1 MTRSDRHIPTV
12 IALHCS
18 GASGRQWRG
27 LAAMLSPH
35 ANVIA
40 PDLKAHHAGTP
51 EGRPHISLMNEAA
64 PVVRLIDASASPV
77 HLVGHSYGGAVALR
91 AALERPNHVASL
103 TLYEPT
109 AFSLLRSLGQ
119 AGRVLHDDI
128 AVLASRI
135 SHAVNE
141 GRHGEAMRSFYD
153 YWQGKGA
160 WSQLP
165 SDTRLML
172 AARVVEIPADF
183 NALFTDVMQ
192 LRQLRRLSIPTLLI
206 TGKNSPEPSRAVA
219 AHIARVIPKG
229 RNIELAGAG
238 HMGPLTHRETVAALI
253 AGHLGIDI
261 PALAD
266 QPALAA

>member
-1 MTRSDRHIPTV
+1 MTRSDRQIPTV

-35 ANVIA
+35 AHVIA
-40 PDLKAHHAGTP
+40 PDLKAHHGGIP

-64 PVVRLIDASASPV
+64 PVIGMIDATASPV

-91 AALERPNHVASL
+91 AALERPNRVASL

-109 AFSLLRSLGQ
+109 AFSLLRYLGQ
-119 AGRVLHDDI
+119 AGRALHDDI
-128 AVLASRI
+128 AMLASRI

-153 YWQGKGA
+153 YWQGKGT

-165 SDTRLML
+165 SDLRLIL
-172 AARVVEIPADF
+172 AARIVEIPSDF
-183 NALFTDVMQ
+183 TALFTDDMQ
-192 LRQLRRLSIPTLLI
+192 PRQLRRLSIPTLVI
-206 TGKNSPEPSRAVA
+206 TGKNSPEPSRAIA
-219 AHIARVIPKG
+219 AHVARVIPKG
-229 RNIELAGAG
+229 RNIELTGAG
-238 HMGPLTHRETVAALI
+238 HMGPVTHRETVAEII
-253 AGHLGIDI
+253 ASHIGIAI
-261 PALAD
+261 PAKAN

>member
-1 MTRSDRHIPTV
+1 
-12 IALHCS
+12 
-18 GASGRQWRG
+18 
-27 LAAMLSPH
+27 MLSPH

-51 EGRPHISLMNEAA
+51 EGRPHFSLMNEAA

>member
-1 MTRSDRHIPTV
+1 
-12 IALHCS
+12 
-18 GASGRQWRG
+18 
-27 LAAMLSPH
+27 MLSPH
-35 ANVIA
+35 AHVMA
-40 PDLKAHHAGTP
+40 PDLKVHHAGMP
-51 EGRPHISLMNEAA
+51 DGRPQISLMNEAA

-109 AFSLLRSLGQ
+109 AFSLLRNLGQ